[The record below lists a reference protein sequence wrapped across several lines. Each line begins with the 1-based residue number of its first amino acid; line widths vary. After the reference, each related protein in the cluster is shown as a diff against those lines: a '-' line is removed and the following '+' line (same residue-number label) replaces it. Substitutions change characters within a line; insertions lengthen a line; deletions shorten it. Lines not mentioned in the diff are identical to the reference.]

1 MEKQKCTATSKQT
14 GKRCGNYP
22 AKGAKTC
29 RFHGSANA
37 VSKVAAKKKLE
48 AVKAE
53 KKLERAARTLGL
65 SRDVSPSE
73 ALLEEVRRY
82 AGNVQWLRERVQEL
96 EQGQLVWGKA
106 EAKSS
111 GDDAE
116 LVTSRAQ
123 MSVWVDLYNRE
134 RDHLVKVAGAALKA
148 GVEERRVR
156 LAESQGALVADVIRR
171 ILNDLG
177 LNREQ
182 EAKVAKV
189 VPRHLR
195 AIAGGAG

>member
-1 MEKQKCTATSKQT
+1 METPKCTATSKQT

-37 VSKVAAKKKLE
+37 VSKHAAAKNLE
-48 AVKAE
+48 AIKAE
-53 KKLERAARTLGL
+53 KKLERAAATLGL

-73 ALLEEVRRY
+73 ALLEEVRWS
-82 AGNVQWLRERVQEL
+82 AGHVEWLRERVQEL
-96 EQGQLVWGKA
+96 EQHQLVWGKS
-106 EAKSS
+106 EVKDL
-111 GDDAE
+111 DDTTM
-116 LVTSRAQ
+116 VTSKAQ

-177 LNREQ
+177 LNQEQ
-182 EAKVAKV
+182 EARVAKV
-189 VPRHLR
+189 VPQHLR
-195 AIAGGAG
+195 AIAGSAA

>member
-1 MEKQKCTATSKQT
+1 METPKCTATSKQT

-22 AKGAKTC
+22 SRGAKTC
-29 RFHGSANA
+29 RFHGSANT
-37 VSKVAAKKKLE
+37 VSKVAAAKKLE

-53 KKLERAARTLGL
+53 KRLERAARTLGL

-73 ALLEEVRRY
+73 ALLEEVRWS
-82 AGNVQWLRERVQEL
+82 AGHVQWLRERVQEL
-96 EQGQLVWGKA
+96 EQHQLVWGTAQVKDMPLG
-106 EAKSS
+106 E
-111 GDDAE
+111 E
-116 LVTSRAQ
+116 VTSKAQ

-134 RDHLVKVAGAALKA
+134 RDHLVKVAAAALKA

-195 AIAGGAG
+195 AIAGGAA

>member
-53 KKLERAARTLGL
+53 KRLERAARTLGL

-73 ALLEEVRRY
+73 ALLEEVRWS
-82 AGNVQWLRERVQEL
+82 AGHVQWLRERVQEL
-96 EQGQLVWGKA
+96 EQHQLVWGTAQVKDMPLG
-106 EAKSS
+106 E
-111 GDDAE
+111 E
-116 LVTSRAQ
+116 VTSKAQ

-134 RDHLVKVAGAALKA
+134 RDHLVKVAAAALKA

-177 LNREQ
+177 LNQEQ
-182 EAKVAKV
+182 EARVAKV
-189 VPRHLR
+189 VPQHLR
-195 AIAGGAG
+195 AIAGGAA